1 MDFCIRSDQRRLEN
15 ERVKQF
21 INEIMNQLIISFY
34 TARTVFIQE
43 ELIFILSKAI
53 LILATV
59 SALINVLF
67 NCVLLVNKEV
77 TNIKNIL
84 VSAAVI
90 MWVYFVLTTNLVQK
104 FTQEWIVETSVY
116 DGYFVRSVELV
127 IATVVLIRLFNY
139 LVKQRNVILKE
150 KELVVLELLKW
161 PKSSIFNFDN
171 DEQGPGLS
179 DIPPEELEKMVA
191 KINQKEMKKERTK
204 LPKEKMKKFVK
215 EGIKVSVMVLF
226 YAVSGVFLLATLSGD
241 YDLAMIACSL
251 FLGIIL
257 LIMIVDSYFNRKKI
271 KAKVVKKISKWSN
284 TIKKEGKEFRKNS
297 TSGESFIIWSI
308 GAIKLVY
315 TVIKLVLLYLYFYFG
330 EKGLGIAWKKL
341 SEYLVQ
347 SGMDPLKAESM
358 KMYAVGLLYTIG
370 FTVLIYAATISLIY
384 WMIRRD
390 DFSFTDSVIVR
401 TTKLLFKSTVLILV
415 IGVLFYIVSD
425 PHFIDPE
432 PITVTVLWAIIMLN
446 AGMIL
451 NRFFLNIL
459 VNRAQKVMFHEECKM
474 DGQMIGNKAA
484 GMTGEHETIESPLID
499 DDRLLVILK
508 NYFFVRESWKS
519 LIVLENTNYSK
530 KGKEPF
536 WFVEKTYRFRYTFFK
551 FTRGLHIRLNV
562 LDSLDM
568 ENEGNSIKP
577 EDSIFKSGAEAQLNK
592 NIFISPQG
600 TVTGSET
607 LIDSLKKRG
616 YEVRILDITAPGDK
630 YNPAEII
637 KYLERK
643 EIEKNSRADQTI
655 FTEKDDTLAS
665 LRTEETELRTTET
678 EEHND

>member
-1 MDFCIRSDQRRLEN
+1 M
-15 ERVKQF
+15 KQF

-251 FLGIIL
+251 FFGVIL
-257 LIMIVDSYFNRKKI
+257 LVMVVDSYFNRKKI
-271 KAKVVKKISKWSN
+271 KIKVIKKISKWSN

-308 GAIKLVY
+308 GAIKLIYIVL
-315 TVIKLVLLYLYFYFG
+315 KLVLLYLYFYFG

-358 KMYAVGLLYTIG
+358 KMNAVGLLYAIG
-370 FTVLIYAATISLIY
+370 YTLLFYTAMISCIH
-384 WMIRRD
+384 WMTRRD
-390 DFSFTDSVIVR
+390 DFSFKYSVIVR
-401 TTKLLFKSTVLILV
+401 TTKLLFKATVLILV
-415 IGVLFYIVSD
+415 IGVCFYIVSD
-425 PHFIDPE
+425 PLFIDPE
-432 PITVTVLWAIIMLN
+432 SLTVTVLWAIIMLN
-446 AGMIL
+446 VGMIL
-451 NRFFLNIL
+451 NRFFLNVL

-474 DGQMIGNKAA
+474 DGQMISSKAA
-484 GMTGEHETIESPLID
+484 GIMAEHEPIESIVID
-499 DDRLLVILK
+499 DERLLVSLK
-508 NYFFVRESWKS
+508 NYFLVREAWKS

-530 KGKEPF
+530 KDKESF
-536 WFVEKTYRFRYTFFK
+536 WLVEKTYRFRYTFFK
-551 FTRGLHIRLNV
+551 FTRGLHIRLSV

-568 ENEGNSIKP
+568 ENEVNSIKP
-577 EDSIFKSGAEAQLNK
+577 GDSIFKEGAEEQLSK

-616 YEVRILDITAPGDK
+616 YEVRVLDITAPGDT
-630 YNPAEII
+630 YNPTEII

-643 EIEKNSRADQTI
+643 EREEKQM
-655 FTEKDDTLAS
+655 
-665 LRTEETELRTTET
+665 EEELLQG
-678 EEHND
+678 EED

>member
-21 INEIMNQLIISFY
+21 INEIMNQLIIFFY

-171 DEQGPGLS
+171 YEKDPDLS

-191 KINQKEMKKERTK
+191 KINLKEVKKERTK

-370 FTVLIYAATISLIY
+370 FTVLIYATTISIIY

-432 PITVTVLWAIIMLN
+432 PLTVTVLWAIIMLN

-474 DGQMIGNKAA
+474 DGQVIGNKAA

-551 FTRGLHIRLNV
+551 FTRGLHIRLSV

-568 ENEGNSIKP
+568 ENEVNSIKP

-643 EIEKNSRADQTI
+643 EREEKQM
-655 FTEKDDTLAS
+655 
-665 LRTEETELRTTET
+665 EEELLQG
-678 EEHND
+678 EED